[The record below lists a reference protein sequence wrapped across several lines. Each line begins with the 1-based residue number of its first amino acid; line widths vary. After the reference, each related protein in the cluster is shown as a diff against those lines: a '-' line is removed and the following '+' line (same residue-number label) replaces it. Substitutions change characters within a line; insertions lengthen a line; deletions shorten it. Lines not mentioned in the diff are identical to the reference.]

1 MCVVSFP
8 FEPVLF
14 HFSDACDST
23 SRLLFGSAVDEVAGK
38 PIKLYLGRKQL
49 HCIAVPEGVKA
60 SKSAVQN
67 VLNLFGTDRHFTNFS
82 DVPAMQFTLDGEKVV
97 LVRDVHVSFG
107 LHA

>member
-1 MCVVSFP
+1 MYLHS
-8 FEPVLF
+8 
-14 HFSDACDST
+14 SDACDST
-23 SRLLFGSAVDEVAGK
+23 RRLLFGSAVDEVAGK
-38 PIKLYLGRKQL
+38 PIKLHLGRKQL

-60 SKSAVQN
+60 SRSAVQN
-67 VLNLFGTDRHFTNFS
+67 VLNLFGIDRHFTNFS